1 VSSGLQ
7 LLAELGRLR
16 NRYSPAAARGKLALL
31 AAVQLLRLRARRE
44 VAALHDHL
52 LFLCAFPDDA
62 RVRAAAEQGLAAL
75 AGRVRRLPARA
86 RAGFDDTGLAGS
98 TSRHRFE
105 APTVRWLV
113 ERFGADVEID
123 WPGLAD
129 SSGVEFLL
137 GLLARRAEQ
146 DSLESEAVAA
156 RAWLRGA
163 RGASDRTDLAWL
175 MRQLT
180 RERALAAAWV
190 ELYDHVGIPVRWRLR
205 NGAGSTSANRLAVSR
220 VEYRARGLRPPP
232 AHPKRWIATPLA
244 TVERLDHQRA
254 AAILDVARAALTAR
268 CREVY
273 AISHANLE
281 EVYLADL
288 GAGAALALIGV
299 SPERRLSLESNYGY
313 LLLANGVPIGYGGV
327 TPLYRQANTGI
338 NVFEPFRGSEA
349 AFLWVQMLRTF
360 RTLFGVDRF
369 LVNPYQVGAGNSEAI
384 ASGAFW
390 FYYRLGFRPVTA
402 ALRRLAARERRR
414 QRANPRRR
422 TDAATLRRLA
432 SADLELALRGV
443 RAADRFPEPWLE
455 RLSFAASEVLGRPGA
470 VSRAADAR
478 RITVQVAEA
487 LGARDRARWP
497 QAERDAFAA
506 LAPLVALL
514 DLESLDARSRQ
525 ALLKLLR
532 SKGAP
537 QEAPYVRAAARNPV
551 FLPGLATAAR
561 RMAVGAKQRTKQG
574 TKQSTK
580 QRTRQRTKQSTR
592 RGTERR

>member
-1 VSSGLQ
+1 MSSRGK
-7 LLAELGRLR
+7 LLAELGGVR
-16 NRYSPAAARGKLALL
+16 NRYAPGAADRKLRLL
-31 AAVQLLRLRARRE
+31 AVLGALELRTARE
-44 VAALHDHL
+44 LTALHNHL

-62 RVRAAAEQGLAAL
+62 RVRAAAEQGLATL
-75 AGRVRRLPARA
+75 ADRVRRLPAPA
-86 RAGFDDTGLAGS
+86 RAALEDSGLPGS
-98 TSRHRFE
+98 TSRHSYE

-123 WPGLAD
+123 WPELAD

-137 GLLARRAEQ
+137 GLLAHRAEQ
-146 DSLESEAVAA
+146 DGLESEAVAT
-156 RAWLRGA
+156 RVWLRGA
-163 RGASDRTDLAWL
+163 RGARDRTDLAWL
-175 MRQLT
+175 VRQLT

-190 ELYDHVGIPVRWRLR
+190 ELYDHVGVPVRWRLR
-205 NGAGSTSANRLAVSR
+205 NGAGSTSGNRLALGR
-220 VEYRARGLRPPP
+220 VEYRGRGMRRPPV
-232 AHPKRWIATPLA
+232 HPKRWIATRLA
-244 TVERLDHQRA
+244 AIERLDRRRA
-254 AAILDVARAALTAR
+254 TALLDVARAALVSR

-281 EVYLADL
+281 EVYLANL
-288 GAGAALALIGV
+288 GAGVALALIGV
-299 SPERRLSLESNYGY
+299 SPQRRLSLESNYGY
-313 LLLANGVPIGYGGV
+313 LLLANGVPVGYGGV

-338 NVFEPFRGSEA
+338 NIFEPFRASEA

-369 LVNPYQVGAGNSEAI
+369 LVNPYQFGAGNSEAI

-402 ALRRLAARERRR
+402 ELRRLAARERRR

-432 SADLELALRGV
+432 GADLELALGGA
-443 RAADRFPEPWLE
+443 RAVDRFPEPWLE
-455 RLSFAASEVLGRPGA
+455 RLSCAASEVLGRPGA
-470 VSRAADAR
+470 VNRAADAKR
-478 RITVQVAEA
+478 VSAQVAAA
-487 LGARDRARWP
+487 LRARNRTRWP
-497 QAERDAFAA
+497 QHERDAFAA

-514 DLESLDARSRQ
+514 DLESLGARARR
-525 ALLKLLR
+525 ALLRLLR

-561 RMAVGAKQRTKQG
+561 RIAVGAKGK
-574 TKQSTK
+574 
-580 QRTRQRTKQSTR
+580 
-592 RGTERR
+592 

>member
-1 VSSGLQ
+1 MSSRGK
-7 LLAELGRLR
+7 LLAELGRVR
-16 NRYSPAAARGKLALL
+16 NRYAPGAADRKLRLL
-31 AAVQLLRLRARRE
+31 AVLGALQLRTARE
-44 VAALHDHL
+44 LTALHNHL
-52 LFLCAFPDDA
+52 LFLCAFPDDG

-86 RAGFDDTGLAGS
+86 RAALDDSGLAGS
-98 TSRHRFE
+98 TSRHSFE

-113 ERFGADVEID
+113 ERFGADAEID

-137 GLLARRAEQ
+137 GLLAHRAEQ
-146 DSLESEAVAA
+146 DGLESEAVAT

-163 RGASDRTDLAWL
+163 RGARDRTDLAWL
-175 MRQLT
+175 MRQLS

-190 ELYDHVGIPVRWRLR
+190 ELYDHVGVPVRWRLR
-205 NGAGSTSANRLAVSR
+205 DGAGTTSANRLATRR
-220 VEYRARGLRPPP
+220 VAYRARGLRPPP
-232 AHPKRWIATPLA
+232 ARPKRWIATPLA
-244 TVERLDHQRA
+244 AIERLDRQHA
-254 AAILDVARAALTAR
+254 TAVVDVARAALISR

-288 GAGAALALIGV
+288 GAGTALALIGV
-299 SPERRLSLESNYGY
+299 RPERRLSLESNYGY

-349 AFLWVQMLRTF
+349 AFLWIQMLRTF
-360 RTLFGVDRF
+360 RTVFGVDRF
-369 LVNPYQVGAGNSEAI
+369 VVNPYQFGAGNSEAI

-402 ALRRLAARERRR
+402 QLRSLAAREWRR

-422 TDAATLRRLA
+422 TDAATLRGLA
-432 SADLELALRGV
+432 GADLELTLAGA
-443 RAADRFPEPWLE
+443 RAVDRFAEPWLG

-470 VSRAADAR
+470 VSRAADAKR
-478 RITVQVAEA
+478 VSAQVAAA
-487 LGARDRARWP
+487 LGAHDRTRWP
-497 QAERDAFAA
+497 QHERDAFAA

-514 DLESLDARSRQ
+514 DLESLGARARG
-525 ALLKLLR
+525 ALLALLR

-537 QEAPYVRAAARNPV
+537 QEAPYVRAAARDPV

-561 RMAVGAKQRTKQG
+561 RMAVGAQG
-574 TKQSTK
+574 K
-580 QRTRQRTKQSTR
+580 
-592 RGTERR
+592 